1 MVPSEN
7 PEDIPSRYPVRRR
20 VVTPDGLLSL
30 LNQRMEHYGHCHNC
44 RFVGPIRK
52 LREPTEDGRNWSRF
66 IALVCANGVA
76 GGCAR
81 IAERILEDAT
91 VEYNLPL

>member
-1 MVPSEN
+1 MSASDDHE
-7 PEDIPSRYPVRRR
+7 ETPSRYPIRRK
-20 VVTPDGLLSL
+20 VVTPDRLLRL

-52 LREPTEDGRNWSRF
+52 LEEPTEDGRNWSRF
-66 IALVCANGVA
+66 VALVCASGVA

-91 VEYNLPL
+91 VEYNLPA